1 MLAGKWSQVSERMQ
15 KFDIVVVGGNMV
27 GASAALGLARQGYRV
42 AVIEPAMP
50 TPFDAMQPPDVRV
63 SAISL
68 ASEQLL
74 EALGAWSFIKE
85 MRHCCYR
92 RLSVWEE
99 QGRTDFSSDELDCEH
114 LGHIIENRIV
124 QLGLHQALAAYP
136 VSWFSAGIKGLQQ
149 THEMAVAELDD
160 GTRLQAELI
169 IGADGAASRVRQ
181 LSGIATHG
189 WQYAQQALAISIKTE
204 QAQQDITWQRFRP
217 SGPLAFLPLYQGYA
231 SLVWYNSAAEIQR
244 LKALSFEALKYE
256 VQAVFPEELIN
267 FDILET
273 ASFPLTRMHA
283 NNYVHQ
289 RVVLLGDA
297 AHTIN
302 PLAGQGVNLGFKDV
316 ACLLELLAEHTWLAD
331 KHQLDTKLQQ
341 YQRKRYKDNL
351 LMMSTMDM
359 LYAAFSNNIAPLKAL
374 RNLGLGLAQR
384 AGPVKRQVTRYAM
397 GL

>member
-1 MLAGKWSQVSERMQ
+1 MQ
-15 KFDIVVVGGNMV
+15 KYDVVVVGGNMV
-27 GASAALGLARQGYRV
+27 GASVALGLAHQGYRV
-42 AVIEPAMP
+42 AIIEPAMP
-50 TPFDAMQPPDVRV
+50 TPFDPEQAPDIRV

-74 EALGAWSFIKE
+74 DRLGAWSFIKA

-99 QGRTDFSSDELDCEH
+99 QGRTDFSANELDCEH

-136 VSWFSAGIKGLQQ
+136 VSWFSAGLKGFQQ
-149 THEMAVAELDD
+149 THEMTVAELDD

-169 IGADGAASRVRQ
+169 IGADGAASQVRQ

-204 QAQQDITWQRFRP
+204 QGTQDITWQRFRP
-217 SGPLAFLPLYQGYA
+217 SGPLAFLPLYDGYA
-231 SLVWYNSAAEIQR
+231 SLVWYDSAEQVKRLKSLTFNELKIEIQ
-244 LKALSFEALKYE
+244 SN
-256 VQAVFPEELIN
+256 FPEQLVD

-283 NNYVHQ
+283 NSYVQ
-289 RVVLLGDA
+289 GRVVLLGDA

-316 ACLLELLAEHTWLAD
+316 ACLLDLLADDTWRTD
-331 KHQLDTKLQQ
+331 KSKLDKLLKQ
-341 YQRKRYKDNL
+341 YQDKRYKDNL
-351 LMMSTMDM
+351 LMMSTMDV
-359 LYAAFSNNIAPLKAL
+359 LYATFSNDLAPIKAL
-374 RNLGLGLAQR
+374 RNLGLSVAQR
-384 AGPVKRQVTRYAM
+384 AGLLKKQVTRYAM